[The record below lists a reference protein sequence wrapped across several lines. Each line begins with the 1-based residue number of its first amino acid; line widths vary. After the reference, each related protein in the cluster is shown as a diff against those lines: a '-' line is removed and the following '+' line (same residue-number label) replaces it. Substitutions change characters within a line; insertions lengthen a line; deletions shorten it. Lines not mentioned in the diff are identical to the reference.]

1 MTIDVVNL
9 NDRERLVKKR
19 FDIGVKLCDELED
32 LLEMATEYDNGTSTS
47 TRRRNRMFEKL
58 RNLMKEGTRKSDFS
72 ATAAT
77 VILHEESYSQIK
89 QLFINLNLW
98 NNELIDLEK
107 EVAFCAL
114 DV

>member
-32 LLEMATEYDNGTSTS
+32 LLEMATEYDNG
-47 TRRRNRMFEKL
+47 
-58 RNLMKEGTRKSDFS
+58 KSDFS